1 MATRAIDLL
10 IAYRVVKM
18 LVTPFN
24 KQPAFKLGII
34 DEKGKVLKK
43 FLSLKTTKEKNA
55 YTMLHRFV
63 FNLKRILSKVG
74 LGGRIGSFATALT
87 LLVKEDKEFYTE
99 HGNNL
104 ESTCVKYLKSINE
117 FNYTQTLN
125 EEYFSERTLNPGYYT
140 LKEEV
145 FDGED
150 FLPKDT
156 MIDVEEPVRPNLT
169 AFGVD
174 VYSLNID
181 NREVLIPGDYLNA
194 RL

>member
-10 IAYRVVKM
+10 IAYRVIKM

-24 KQPAFKLGII
+24 KQPAYQYGII
-34 DEKGKVLKK
+34 DDKGKNLRK

-63 FNLKRILSKVG
+63 FNLKRILAKVG

-87 LLVKEDKEFYTE
+87 LLLKEDSEFYNE
-99 HGNNL
+99 HGKNL

-117 FNYTQTLN
+117 FTYSQSLN
-125 EEYFSERTLNPGYYT
+125 EELFTEGTLNPGYYM

-150 FLPKDT
+150 FLPKNT
-156 MIDVEEPVRPNLT
+156 MIDVDEPVRPKLT

>member
-10 IAYRVVKM
+10 IAYRVIKM

-24 KQPAFKLGII
+24 KQPAYQYGII
-34 DEKGKVLKK
+34 DDKGKNLRK

-63 FNLKRILSKVG
+63 FNLKRILAKVG

-87 LLVKEDKEFYTE
+87 LLLKEDSEFYNE
-99 HGNNL
+99 HGKNL

-117 FNYTQTLN
+117 FTYSQSLN
-125 EEYFSERTLNPGYYT
+125 EELFTEGTLNPGYYI

-150 FLPKDT
+150 FLPKNT
-156 MIDVEEPVRPNLT
+156 MIDVDEPVRPKLT

>member
-1 MATRAIDLL
+1 MEINPFTDEFFMKEALKEARKAYQLGEVPVGAVVVCENQIIARA
-10 IAYRVVKM
+10 
-18 LVTPFN
+18 
-24 KQPAFKLGII
+24 
-34 DEKGKVLKK
+34 
-43 FLSLKTTKEKNA
+43 
-55 YTMLHRFV
+55 H
-63 FNLKRILSKVG
+63 
-74 LGGRIGSFATALT
+74 
-87 LLVKEDKEFYTE
+87 
-99 HGNNL
+99 
-104 ESTCVKYLKSINE
+104 
-117 FNYTQTLN
+117 NYTQTLN

-150 FLPKDT
+150 FLPEDT